1 MTKMAE
7 AQRGRAAG
15 GQMRPK
21 FPGFSDLERNVIQ
34 HARIFTEP
42 AALRLARAEPLLK
55 RSIPVLIT
63 AFLLVVAISRFSG
76 IVIEYARMEASA
88 RQVTVL
94 AAATASAALQEN
106 GAALFDKSQKWEV
119 EQRLNTFLPADMLE
133 PGAFVLAVRNDGRV
147 FAGSSGSLPY
157 TGRTLATVAP
167 EVAAF
172 QYFGERSTVMKTFIS
187 GGEHIVALA
196 QVPGGAGTLLVAS
209 PLSRIDKLWRD
220 EVSLNVT
227 LFAGISAIL
236 LVVLYAYYIQAKRAR
251 DADQIFA
258 ESNLRVETALSRGR
272 CGLWDFD
279 MPNRRL
285 FWSRSMY
292 EMLGMPPQGNVLSFG
307 DAARLMHPDDGSIYK
322 VARTIARGDARQ
334 IDQIFRMRHA
344 DGHYVWLR
352 ARAQVIRTTS
362 GRVHLIG
369 IAMDVTEQ
377 HRLAQRY
384 AEADQRLAD
393 AIECTSEA
401 FVLWDK
407 NDRLVMCNA
416 HYQQAYQLPDSVLVP
431 GTERSVVN
439 AAAAR
444 PIIERRIADPDRS
457 NHSQTSEVQLSDQ
470 RWLQINDRRTRDGG
484 MVSVGTDITLLKRHQ
499 VRLRESE
506 RRLMATIGDLSAS
519 RITLERQKAELSVA
533 NANYQAEKERAEA
546 ANRAKS
552 EFLANMSHEL
562 RTPLNAILGFS
573 EILQNQMFGPLG
585 SDKYDEYS
593 HDIHDSG
600 KHLLNVINDI
610 LDMSKIEAG
619 QMQINR
625 EKIDLAPLIEET
637 LRFTTIPAEQK
648 NICVDQ
654 QVSSGLTIVADRRA
668 MKQVLLNLLSN
679 AVKFTNEGGRISLR
693 ARKVAGAVTL
703 TIADTGI
710 GIPRAALQKI
720 GQPFEQVQNQYAKSR
735 GGSGLGL
742 AISRSLTSLHGGS
755 MKIYSTEN
763 VGTII
768 SLRIPDT
775 ALRDPLD
782 RPACRALPTAEEN
795 QRLTVA

>member
-1 MTKMAE
+1 MAD
-7 AQRGRAAG
+7 ARRGSAADG
-15 GQMRPK
+15 RLRLK
-21 FPGFSDLERNVIQ
+21 FPGLAGLEGEFIEQ
-34 HARIFTEP
+34 AKLLAEP
-42 AALRLARAEPLLK
+42 AARKLVDIEPVLK
-55 RSIPVLIT
+55 RSIPVLII
-63 AFLLVVAISRFSG
+63 AFLLIVAISRVSG
-76 IVIEYARMEASA
+76 IMNEHARMETSSRHAVS
-88 RQVTVL
+88 L
-94 AAATASAALQEN
+94 AAAAAAAAFQGN
-106 GAALFDKSQKWEV
+106 GAELFAEGRRSEA
-119 EQRLNTFLPADMLE
+119 ERRLAEYLPAEALDAGMFL
-133 PGAFVLAVRNDGRV
+133 LLVRRDGRV
-147 FAGSSGSLPY
+147 FAG
-157 TGRTLATVAP
+157 T
-167 EVAAF
+167 
-172 QYFGERSTVMKTFIS
+172 
-187 GGEHIVALA
+187 
-196 QVPGGAGTLLVAS
+196 PGGASFIGHALAAIAPDVAPLQYYGVGSGPIKALIDGSEHFVALVQVPTSAGVVLAVM
-209 PLSRIDKLWRD
+209 PIAQFEAAWRD
-220 EVSLNVT
+220 DVSLNVT

-251 DADQIFA
+251 DADAEFA

-279 MPNRRL
+279 LANRRL

-292 EMLGMPPQGNVLSFG
+292 EMLGMPGDSSVLSFG
-307 DAARLMHPDDGSIYK
+307 DAARLMHPEDRGIYR
-322 VARTIARGDARQ
+322 VARGIAKGNERQ
-334 IDQIFRMRHA
+334 IDQVFRMRHA

-352 ARAQVIRTTS
+352 ARAQVIRTVA
-362 GRVHLIG
+362 GRAHLIG

-407 NDRLVMCNA
+407 HDRLVMCNT
-416 HYQQAYQLPDSVLVP
+416 HFQQAYQLPDYVLVP
-431 GTERSVVN
+431 GTERAVVH
-439 AAAAR
+439 AAAAK
-444 PIIERRIADPDRS
+444 PVIERRVADPDRGS
-457 NHSQTSEVQLSDQ
+457 QSQTTEVQLADE
-470 RWLQINDRRTRDGG
+470 RWLQINERRTRDGG
-484 MVSVGTDITLLKRHQ
+484 LVSVGTDITLLKRHQ

-533 NANYQAEKERAEA
+533 NSNYQAEKERAEA

-585 SDKYDEYS
+585 SEKYHEYS
-593 HDIHDSG
+593 RDIHESG

-619 QMQINR
+619 HMRISR
-625 EKIDLAPLIEET
+625 ERIDLAPLIEET
-637 LRFTTIPAEQK
+637 LRFTAIPAEQK
-648 NICVDQ
+648 NILVVQ
-654 QVSSGLTIVADRRA
+654 QVSSGLTMFADRRA

-693 ARKVAGAVTL
+693 ARKVRGAVTL
-703 TIADTGI
+703 TIADSGI
-710 GIPRAALQKI
+710 GIPKDALQKI
-720 GQPFEQVQNQYAKSR
+720 GYPFEQVQSQYAKSK

-742 AISRSLTSLHGGS
+742 AISRSLTRLHGGTI
-755 MKIYSTEN
+755 KIHSAEN

-768 SLRIPDT
+768 SVRIPDC
-775 ALRDPLD
+775 A
-782 RPACRALPTAEEN
+782 
-795 QRLTVA
+795 

>member
-1 MTKMAE
+1 MAD
-7 AQRGRAAG
+7 ARRGRAAG
-15 GQMRPK
+15 GTLRLK
-21 FPGFSDLERNVIQ
+21 FPGFSALEKEVIQ
-34 HARIFTEP
+34 HARLFTEP
-42 AALRLARAEPLLK
+42 AALRLSRAEPLLK
-55 RSIPVLIT
+55 RSIPILII
-63 AFLLVVAISRFSG
+63 AFLLVVAISRISG
-76 IVIEYARMEASA
+76 IMVEYTRMESGYSQTAM
-88 RQVTVL
+88 L
-94 AAATASAALQEN
+94 AAATANAALQPDSATLFAN
-106 GAALFDKSQKWEV
+106 GQRWEV
-119 EQRLNTFLPADMLE
+119 EQRLSTYLPPDLLDQ
-133 PGAFVLAVRNDGRV
+133 GSFILAVQKGGQIFASSAKGVGYIGR
-147 FAGSSGSLPY
+147 S
-157 TGRTLATVAP
+157 LATIAP

-172 QYFGERSTVMKTFIS
+172 QYFGERSTLMRTFID
-187 GGEHIVALA
+187 GTEHVVVLTQMPDA
-196 QVPGGAGTLLVAS
+196 VGTVLVAT
-209 PLSRIDKLWRD
+209 PLARMEKLWRD

-236 LVVLYAYYIQAKRAR
+236 LVILYAYYIQAKRAR
-251 DADQIFA
+251 DADAIFA

-279 MPNRRL
+279 MKNRRL

-292 EMLGMPPQGNVLSFG
+292 EMLGMGPQTTVLSFG
-307 DAARLMHPDDGSIYK
+307 DAARLMHPDDNGIYK
-322 VARTIARGDARQ
+322 VARTIAKGDAKQ
-334 IDQIFRMRHA
+334 IDQVFRMRHA

-352 ARAQVIRTTS
+352 ARAQLIRTSS
-362 GRVHLIG
+362 GRMHLIG

-407 NDRLVMCNA
+407 NDRLVMCNT
-416 HYQQAYQLPDSVLVP
+416 HYQQAYALPDDALVP
-431 GTERSVVN
+431 GTERSAV
-439 AAAAR
+439 ASAAAR

-457 NHSQTSEVQLSDQ
+457 NHSQTTEVQLADQ
-470 RWLQINDRRTRDGG
+470 RWLQINERRTRDGG
-484 MVSVGTDITLLKRHQ
+484 LVSVGTDITLLKRHQ

-506 RRLMATIGDLSAS
+506 RRLMATIGDLSTS
-519 RITLERQKAELSVA
+519 RMTLERQKSELSVA
-533 NANYQAEKERAEA
+533 NSNYQAEKERAEG

-585 SDKYDEYS
+585 SEKYDEYS
-593 HDIHDSG
+593 RDIHESG

-619 QMQINR
+619 HMKINR
-625 EKIDLAPLIEET
+625 ETIDLAPLIEET
-637 LRFTTIPAEQK
+637 LRFTTIPAVQK

-654 QVSSGLTIVADRRA
+654 QISSGLTMNADRRA

-679 AVKFTNEGGRISLR
+679 AVKFTNEGGKISLR

-710 GIPRAALQKI
+710 GIPRAALEKI
-720 GQPFEQVQNQYAKSR
+720 GQPFEQVQSQYAKSK

-742 AISRSLTSLHGGS
+742 AISRSLTNLHGGA
-755 MKIYSTEN
+755 MKIYSAEN
-763 VGTII
+763 IGTII
-768 SLRIPDT
+768 SVRIPDS
-775 ALRDPLD
+775 A
-782 RPACRALPTAEEN
+782 
-795 QRLTVA
+795 

>member
-15 GQMRPK
+15 ERLRPR
-21 FPGFSDLERNVIQ
+21 FPGFSRLERDVIQ

-42 AALRLARAEPLLK
+42 AVRRLAGAEPLLK
-55 RSIPVLIT
+55 RSIPILIT
-63 AFLLVVAISRFSG
+63 AFLLVVAISRISG
-76 IVIEYARMEASA
+76 IMVEYARMEASS

-106 GAALFDKSQKWEV
+106 GVALFDKAQKWDV
-119 EQRLNTFLPADMLE
+119 EQRLNAFLSPDALE
-133 PGAFVLAVRNDGRV
+133 PGAFVLTVRNDGRI
-147 FAGSSGSLPY
+147 FASSPDGAAY
-157 TGRTLATVAP
+157 TGRTLNAVAP

-172 QYFGERSTVMKTFIS
+172 QYFGERSTVMKTFI
-187 GGEHIVALA
+187 GGTEHIVALM
-196 QVPGGAGTLLVAS
+196 QVPGGAGTLLVAT
-209 PLSRIDKLWRD
+209 PLSRIEKLWRD

-292 EMLGMPPQGNVLSFG
+292 EMLGMPPQSNVLSFG

-322 VARTIARGDARQ
+322 VARTIAKGDARQ

-344 DGHYVWLR
+344 DGHYVWMR
-352 ARAQVIRTTS
+352 ARAQVIRTAS

-407 NDRLVMCNA
+407 NDRLVMCNT
-416 HYQQAYQLPDSVLVP
+416 HYQQAYKLPDRVLVA

-439 AAAAR
+439 SAAAR

-457 NHSQTSEVQLSDQ
+457 NQSQTSEVQLSDQ

-484 MVSVGTDITLLKRHQ
+484 LVSVGTDITLLKRHQ

-506 RRLMATIGDLSAS
+506 RRLMATIGDLSTS
-519 RITLERQKAELSVA
+519 RITLERQKSELSVA
-533 NANYQAEKERAEA
+533 NSNYQAEKERAEA

-585 SDKYDEYS
+585 SEKYDEYS

-619 QMQINR
+619 QMKLNR
-625 EKIDLAPLIEET
+625 ETIDLAPLIMET
-637 LRFTTIPAEQK
+637 LRFTTIPAQQK

-654 QVSSGLTIVADRRA
+654 QISSGLTITADRRA

-710 GIPRAALQKI
+710 GIPRLALEKI
-720 GQPFEQVQNQYAKSR
+720 GQPFEQVQSQYAKSK

-742 AISRSLTSLHGGS
+742 AISRSLTNLHGGA
-755 MKIYSTEN
+755 MKIHSQEN
-763 VGTII
+763 IGTII

-775 ALRDPLD
+775 SPRI
-782 RPACRALPTAEEN
+782 
-795 QRLTVA
+795 V

>member
-1 MTKMAE
+1 MGKMAD
-7 AQRGRAAG
+7 ARRGSAADG
-15 GQMRPK
+15 RLRLK
-21 FPGFSDLERNVIQ
+21 FPGLSSLEREFIEQ
-34 HARIFTEP
+34 AKLFAEP
-42 AALRLARAEPLLK
+42 ASQRLASAEPILK
-55 RSIPVLIT
+55 RSIPVLII
-63 AFLLVVAISRFSG
+63 AFLVIVAISRMSG
-76 IVIEYARMEASA
+76 IMGEHARMEGSS
-88 RQVTVL
+88 RQAVGL
-94 AAATASAALQEN
+94 AAAAAAAAFHAD
-106 GAALFDKSQKWEV
+106 GATLFADGRRWDA
-119 EQRLNTFLPADMLE
+119 EQRLGEYLPADTLDGGMFL
-133 PGAFVLAVRNDGRV
+133 LTVRKDGRI
-147 FAGSSGSLPY
+147 FASTPEGVHFI
-157 TGRTLATVAP
+157 GRTLASIAPDLASLQYYGEGSSVMETSIGDVA
-167 EVAAF
+167 
-172 QYFGERSTVMKTFIS
+172 
-187 GGEHIVALA
+187 HLVALTQLPEA
-196 QVPGGAGTLLVAS
+196 AGVILAAIPIAELETA
-209 PLSRIDKLWRD
+209 WRD

-251 DADQIFA
+251 DADAVFA

-272 CGLWDFD
+272 CGLWHFD
-279 MPNRRL
+279 LANRRL

-292 EMLGMPPQGNVLSFG
+292 EMLGMPGDSSVLSFG
-307 DAARLMHPDDGSIYK
+307 DAARLMHPEDRGIYS
-322 VARTIARGDARQ
+322 VARAIARDNARQ
-334 IDQIFRMRHA
+334 IDQVFRMRHA

-352 ARAQVIRTTS
+352 ARAQVIRTVS
-362 GRVHLIG
+362 GRTHLIG

-407 NDRLVMCNA
+407 HDRLVMCNT
-416 HYQQAYQLPDSVLVP
+416 HYQEAYQLPDHVLVP
-431 GTERSVVN
+431 GTERTVVY

-444 PIIERRIADPDRS
+444 PVVERRVADPDRS
-457 NHSQTSEVQLSDQ
+457 NHSQTSEVQLADE
-470 RWLQINDRRTRDGG
+470 RWLQINERRTRDGG
-484 MVSVGTDITLLKRHQ
+484 LVSVGTDITLLKRHQ

-519 RITLERQKAELSVA
+519 RITLEQQKAELSVA

-585 SDKYDEYS
+585 SEKYHEYS
-593 HDIHDSG
+593 RDIFESG

-619 QMQINR
+619 HMRITR
-625 EKIDLAPLIEET
+625 ETIDLAPLIEET

-648 NICVDQ
+648 NIRVVQ
-654 QVSSGLTIVADRRA
+654 QISSGLTMVADRRA

-693 ARKVAGAVTL
+693 ARKVTGAVTL
-703 TIADTGI
+703 TIADSGI
-710 GIPRAALQKI
+710 GIPKDALQKI
-720 GQPFEQVQNQYAKSR
+720 GQPFEQVQSQYAKSK

-742 AISRSLTSLHGGS
+742 AISRSLTRLHGGT
-755 MKIYSTEN
+755 MKIHSAEN

-768 SLRIPDT
+768 SVRIPD
-775 ALRDPLD
+775 R
-782 RPACRALPTAEEN
+782 
-795 QRLTVA
+795 VGV

>member
-1 MTKMAE
+1 
-7 AQRGRAAG
+7 
-15 GQMRPK
+15 MR
-21 FPGFSDLERNVIQ
+21 
-34 HARIFTEP
+34 
-42 AALRLARAEPLLK
+42 RLAGAEPLLK
-55 RSIPVLIT
+55 RSIPILIT
-63 AFLLVVAISRFSG
+63 AFLLVVAISRISG
-76 IVIEYARMEASA
+76 IMVEYARMEASA

-94 AAATASAALQEN
+94 AAATASAALQDN
-106 GAALFDKSQKWEV
+106 GVALFDKAQKWDV
-119 EQRLNTFLPADMLE
+119 EQRLNAILSPDMLE
-133 PGAFVLAVRNDGRV
+133 TGAFVLTVRNDGRI
-147 FAGSSGSLPY
+147 FASSPDGAVY
-157 TGRTLATVAP
+157 TGRTLNAVAP

-172 QYFGERSTVMKTFIS
+172 QYFGERSTVMKTFI
-187 GGEHIVALA
+187 GGTEHIVALM
-196 QVPGGAGTLLVAS
+196 QVPGGAGTLLVAT
-209 PLSRIDKLWRD
+209 PLAGIQKLWRD

-236 LVVLYAYYIQAKRAR
+236 LIVLYAYYIQAKRAR

-292 EMLGMPPQGNVLSFG
+292 EMLGMPPQSNVLSFG

-322 VARTIARGDARQ
+322 VARTIAKGDARQ

-344 DGHYVWLR
+344 DGHYVWMR
-352 ARAQVIRTTS
+352 ARAQVIRTAS

-407 NDRLVMCNA
+407 NDRLVMCNT
-416 HYQQAYQLPDSVLVP
+416 HYQQAYKLPDRVLVA

-439 AAAAR
+439 AASAR

-457 NHSQTSEVQLSDQ
+457 NQSQTSEVQLSDQ

-484 MVSVGTDITLLKRHQ
+484 LVSVGTDITLLKRHQ

-506 RRLMATIGDLSAS
+506 RRLMATIGDLSTS

-533 NANYQAEKERAEA
+533 NSNYQAEKERAEA

-585 SDKYDEYS
+585 SEKYDEYS

-619 QMQINR
+619 QMKLNR
-625 EKIDLAPLIEET
+625 ETIDLAPLIMET
-637 LRFTTIPAEQK
+637 LRFTTIPAQQK

-654 QVSSGLTIVADRRA
+654 QISSGLTITADRRA

-679 AVKFTNEGGRISLR
+679 AVKFTNEGGKISLR

-710 GIPRAALQKI
+710 GIPRLALDKI
-720 GQPFEQVQNQYAKSR
+720 GQPFEQVQSQYAKSK

-742 AISRSLTSLHGGS
+742 AISRSLTSLHGGA
-755 MKIYSTEN
+755 MKIHSQEN

-775 ALRDPLD
+775 SPR
-782 RPACRALPTAEEN
+782 
-795 QRLTVA
+795 VV